1 MDNLSVLKK
10 IEQQYE
16 NNLPFVLYSYP
27 KKESVNFILQKDN
40 LVYDTESSFKE
51 YFIFSPFDS
60 KNKNI
65 CIPLEK
71 SYQFETTYKKNNFE
85 VNEIKASEH
94 VNDKNSYLKLVDDT
108 VRKIKSNKAT
118 KIVVSRK
125 KTVKLKKIDL
135 LKLIERVLNLYP
147 KAFRYV
153 WYHPITGL
161 WCGASPEVLLKTNG
175 DFFKTMALAGTQ
187 KHIDNKIIKWN
198 LKEKKEQQVV
208 VDSIH
213 QSLKKITSIVNIS
226 DTYNHKAGSL
236 IHLRTDISG
245 TIKKGNIGLKT
256 LISLLHPTP
265 AVCGSPKNYAKTY
278 ILENENYEREFYT
291 GFLGPVN
298 ESTNKSRLFVNLR
311 CMKIENDKANLFV
324 GCGITEGSDPL
335 NEWEETSHKS
345 QTMLQVISS
354 ML

>member
-1 MDNLSVLKK
+1 MDNLNVLKK

-40 LVYDTESSFKE
+40 LVYDTGSSFKK
-51 YFIFSPFDS
+51 YFLFSPFND

-71 SYQFETTYKKNNFE
+71 SNYFQTIYLKNNFE
-85 VNEIKASEH
+85 ANEINASEH
-94 VNDKNSYLKLVDDT
+94 ANDKDRYLKLVEDT
-108 VRKIKSNKAT
+108 IREIKYNKAT

-125 KTVKLKKIDL
+125 KMIKLKKFDL

-161 WCGASPEVLLKTNG
+161 WCGASPEVLLKTDG

-208 VDSIH
+208 VDSLLKR
-213 QSLKKITSIVNIS
+213 LKKITSIVNIS

-236 IHLRTDISG
+236 IHLRTDITG
-245 TIKKGNIGLKT
+245 TIKRGKIGLKT
-256 LISLLHPTP
+256 LMSILHPTP
-265 AVCGSPKNYAKTY
+265 AVCGSPKNYAKTF

-291 GFLGPVN
+291 GFLGSVN
-298 ESTNKSRLFVNLR
+298 EPTNKSRLFVNLR
-311 CMKIENDKANLFV
+311 CMKIENNKVNLYV
-324 GCGITEGSDPL
+324 GCGITKDSNPL
-335 NEWEETSHKS
+335 KEWEETSHKL